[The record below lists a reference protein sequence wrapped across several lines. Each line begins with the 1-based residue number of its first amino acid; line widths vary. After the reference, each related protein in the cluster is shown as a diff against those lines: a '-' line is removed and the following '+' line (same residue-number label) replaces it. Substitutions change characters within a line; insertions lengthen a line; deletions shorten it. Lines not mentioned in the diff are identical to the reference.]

1 MAAGDDI
8 AGFIRFVAFAIKHPI
23 QAFFMALAFLVF
35 LGYVMVTGTPVGDGK
50 GI

>member
-8 AGFIRFVAFAIKHPI
+8 VGFIRFVAFAIKHPI
-23 QAFFMALAFLVF
+23 QAFFMALAFLVL

>member
-1 MAAGDDI
+1 MAADDDI
-8 AGFIRFVAFAIKHPI
+8 AGLLRFVAFAIKHPI
-23 QAFFMALAFLVF
+23 PAFFMALAFLVL